1 MLPNARMQ
9 PKHLFFS
16 LVRRMIA
23 TLIKCVTEKTSAHG
37 GASIDW
43 VAFSQDGTKLVS
55 GSDDTR
61 GKYSRCP
68 GIKVWDSG
76 ALSPQIAPPWPKL
89 TPAGLSGRC
98 AGAVERED
106 ERPQRYPQRGP
117 QLGRVLPG
125 RDQDCVRIVRWD
137 DQGLG
142 FRCAGALKIDPPLPK
157 LTPAGFSGRCAGA
170 VEREDG
176 RAQRPGH
183 VSGIF
188 PGRDQ
193 DRVWIG

>member
-61 GKYSRCP
+61 GNYSRCP

-98 AGAVERED
+98 AGAIERED
-106 ERPQRYPQRGP
+106 VQRYQQRGP
-117 QLGRVLPG
+117 PLGRVFPG
-125 RDQDCVRIVRWD
+125 RDQDCVGIEGRD
-137 DQGLG
+137 DQNLGLG
-142 FRCAGALKIDPPLPK
+142 CAASP
-157 LTPAGFSGRCAGA
+157 
-170 VEREDG
+170 
-176 RAQRPGH
+176 QNRPSLAKTDDCWLAWQMPWGC
-183 VSGIF
+183 
-188 PGRDQ
+188 
-193 DRVWIG
+193 